1 MLMDSFL
8 MGTTQKIALIRRA
21 ASISIEKHDS
31 RIIAVVGHYDCAGNP
46 VTREH
51 HYMHVRIAMLVSS
64 FAVTVTSVFAQD
76 APYSEEYMQ
85 QHDGGDRPNIYKK
98 WNTVTFLPLF
108 SQIIEQLRKG
118 FVVLRVT
125 RQGNDR
131 NTTYL

>member
-1 MLMDSFL
+1 M
-8 MGTTQKIALIRRA
+8 
-21 ASISIEKHDS
+21 
-31 RIIAVVGHYDCAGNP
+31 GHYDCAGNP

-51 HYMHVRIAMLVSS
+51 HYMHVRMAMLVSS

-98 WNTVTFLPLF
+98 WNTVILPFLF

-131 NTTYL
+131 NTTYLIEGVQ